1 MRNSFRPVV
10 PRAQYVT
17 VCGAHSSSVIWL
29 VVMRA
34 QVALLDE
41 ANVENQNNPK
51 LLLGNP
57 VQAKYLVKNNQPRS
71 GHSKALP
78 VHVIDFSK
86 PGRLRVGHLLTLFS
100 TSHSTLYEHMGTRY
114 PAPDGKDG
122 GRPYWKTSTIKD
134 FLEGV

>member
-1 MRNSFRPVV
+1 M
-10 PRAQYVT
+10 
-17 VCGAHSSSVIWL
+17 
-29 VVMRA
+29 
-34 QVALLDE
+34 
-41 ANVENQNNPK
+41 
-51 LLLGNP
+51 
-57 VQAKYLVKNNQPRS
+57 KNNSLLANSAQHNSPKQHKLSRS

-78 VHVIDFSK
+78 IHNIDFTK
-86 PGRLRVGHLLTLFS
+86 PGRLRVGHLLQLFQ

>member
-1 MRNSFRPVV
+1 ME
-10 PRAQYVT
+10 RAFKFSHLAWNI
-17 VCGAHSSSVIWL
+17 CAL
-29 VVMRA
+29 
-34 QVALLDE
+34 QVALLEE
-41 ANVENQNNPK
+41 ANVAYQNNHKSP
-51 LLLGNP
+51 LGNP
-57 VQAKYLVKNNQPRS
+57 VPAKYPAQNNSSRS

-86 PGRLRVGHLLTLFS
+86 PGRLRVGHLLTLFQ

-122 GRPYWKTSTIKD
+122 GRPYWKTSTIRD